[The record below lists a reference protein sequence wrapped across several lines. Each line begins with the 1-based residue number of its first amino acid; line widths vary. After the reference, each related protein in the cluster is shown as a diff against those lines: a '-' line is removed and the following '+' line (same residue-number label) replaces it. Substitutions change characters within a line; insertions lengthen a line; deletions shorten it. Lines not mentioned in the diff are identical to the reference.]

1 MQRPLVVVCVD
12 GCEYEYITAAV
23 AAGAAPF
30 LGRVLAGAG
39 TCFMADCVMPSFTN
53 PNNLSIVT
61 GVPPSVHGICGNYF
75 FDPES
80 GEEVMMNDP
89 RHLRAGT
96 ILAAFSEAGAK
107 VAVITAKDKLRKL
120 LGHRMKGIC
129 FSSEKADQATLAE
142 NGMENVL
149 GRVGMPLPSVY
160 SAALSEFV
168 FVAGVKLME
177 RERPDLMYLSTT
189 DYIQH
194 KAAPGTPAANDFYA
208 MIDPNLARL
217 DEIGATIV
225 LTADYIQHR
234 AAPGTPAAN
243 DFYAMIDR
251 NLARLDELGA
261 TIVLTADHGM
271 NAKHGADGQPNVI
284 YLQDTLDAWLGQGR
298 SRVILPITDPYVVHH
313 GALGS
318 FALVYLPEPQ
328 AQREV
333 AERISTLP
341 GIETVLTR
349 AEAAVQFEL
358 PPDRIGDLVVVSQ
371 RDTVIGTSRGKH
383 DLSGLDVPL
392 RSHGGTSEQRVPL
405 LVNRSVGKQS
415 GARRWRNFD
424 AFDLGLNLAAPA

>member
-1 MQRPLVVVCVD
+1 MATDITVNGRTYLWMNRPLVVVCVD

-30 LGRVLAGAG
+30 LGRLLAGAG
-39 TCFMADCVMPSFTN
+39 VCFMADCVMPSFTN

-75 FDPES
+75 FDPER

-96 ILAAFSEAGAK
+96 ILAAFAAAGAK

-129 FSSEKADQATLAE
+129 FSSEKADQVTLAE
-142 NGMENVL
+142 NGIENVL
-149 GRVGMPLPSVY
+149 DRVGMPVPSVY

-189 DYIQH
+189 DYVQH

-208 MIDPNLARL
+208 M
-217 DEIGATIV
+217 
-225 LTADYIQHR
+225 
-234 AAPGTPAAN
+234 
-243 DFYAMIDR
+243 MDR

-271 NAKHGADGQPNVI
+271 NAKHAADGQPNVV
-284 YLQDTLDAWLGQGR
+284 YLQDVLDTWLGEGKA
-298 SRVILPITDPYVVHH
+298 RVILPITDPYVVHH

-318 FALVYLPEPQ
+318 FALAYLPALGIEE
-328 AQREV
+328 AV
-333 AERISTLP
+333 AERIAKLP

-349 AEAAVQFEL
+349 AAAAQRFEL
-358 PPDRIGDLVVVSQ
+358 PPDRIGDLVVVSR
-371 RDTVIGTSRGKH
+371 RDTVIGTSRDRH

-392 RSHGGTSEQRVPL
+392 RSHGGTSEQQVPL
-405 LVNRSVGKQS
+405 LVNRHVGKQPE
-415 GARRWRNFD
+415 ARRWRNFD
-424 AFDLGLNLAAPA
+424 AFDLGLNLAAAPG

>member
-1 MQRPLVVVCVD
+1 LQTDITVNGRTYHWMDRPLVVVCVD
-12 GCEYEYITAAV
+12 GCQFEYITAAV

-30 LGRVLAGAG
+30 LGGLLAGAG
-39 TCFMADCVMPSFTN
+39 TCFIADCVMPSFTN

-89 RHLRAGT
+89 RHLRVGT
-96 ILAAFSEAGAK
+96 ILAAFSAAGAK

-120 LGHRMKGIC
+120 LGHKMKGIC
-129 FSSEKADQATLAE
+129 FSSERADQVSLAE
-142 NGMENVL
+142 NGIENVL
-149 GRVGMPLPSVY
+149 DRVGMPVPSVY

-168 FVAGVKLME
+168 FAAGVKLME

-189 DYIQH
+189 DYVQH
-194 KAAPGTPAANDFYA
+194 KAAPGTPLANDFYA
-208 MIDPNLARL
+208 M
-217 DEIGATIV
+217 
-225 LTADYIQHR
+225 
-234 AAPGTPAAN
+234 
-243 DFYAMIDR
+243 MDR

-284 YLQDTLDAWLGQGR
+284 YLQDKIDAWLGEHKA
-298 SRVILPITDPYVVHH
+298 RVILPITDPYVVHH

-318 FALVYLPEPQ
+318 FALVYLPAPCD
-328 AQREV
+328 QR
-333 AERISTLP
+333 ATADRIAALP

-349 AEAAVQFEL
+349 AEAAARFEL
-358 PPDRIGDLVVVSQ
+358 PPDRIGDLIVVS
-371 RDTVIGTSRGKH
+371 RLDTVIGTSRDRH

-392 RSHGGTSEQRVPL
+392 RSHGGTSEQKVPL
-405 LVNRSVGKQS
+405 LVNRGVNEQP
-415 GARRWRNFD
+415 APRRWRNFD
-424 AFDLGLNLAAPA
+424 AFDLGLNLVTRTP

>member
-1 MQRPLVVVCVD
+1 MLSAAAPIGVENLPTDIIVNGRTYHWIDRPLVVVCVD
-12 GCEYEYITAAV
+12 GCQYEYITAAV

-30 LGRVLAGAG
+30 LGRLLAGGG

-75 FDPES
+75 FDPER

-89 RHLRAGT
+89 RYLRVGT
-96 ILAAFSEAGAK
+96 ILAAFSDAGAK

-120 LGHRMKGIC
+120 LGHQMKGIC
-129 FSSEKADQATLAE
+129 FSSEKADQVTMAE
-142 NGMENVL
+142 NGIENVL
-149 GRVGMPLPSVY
+149 ERVGMPVPSVY

-177 RERPDLMYLSTT
+177 KERPDLMYLSTT

-194 KAAPGTPAANDFYA
+194 KAAPGTP
-208 MIDPNLARL
+208 
-217 DEIGATIV
+217 V
-225 LTADYIQHR
+225 
-234 AAPGTPAAN
+234 AN

-251 NLARLDELGA
+251 NIARLDELGA

-271 NAKHGADGQPNVI
+271 NAKHGGDGEPNVI
-284 YLQDTLDAWLGQGR
+284 YLQDRLDAWLGKNKA
-298 SRVILPITDPYVVHH
+298 RVILPITDPYVVHH

-318 FALVYLPEPQ
+318 FALVYLP
-328 AQREV
+328 AAHAAV
-333 AERISTLP
+333 AERIAALP

-349 AEAAVQFEL
+349 AEAAVRFEL
-358 PPDRIGDLVVVSQ
+358 PSDRIGDLVVVSQ
-371 RDTVIGTSRGKH
+371 LDTVIGTSRDRH

-392 RSHGGTSEQRVPL
+392 RSHGGTSEQKVPL
-405 LVNRSVGKQS
+405 IINRGVSKQPA
-415 GARRWRNFD
+415 GRRWRNFD
-424 AFDLGLNLAAPA
+424 AFDLGLNLATRAA

>member
-1 MQRPLVVVCVD
+1 MPTDLTVNGRTYHWMQRPLVIVCVD
-12 GCEYEYITAAV
+12 GCQHEYITAAV
-23 AAGAAPF
+23 AAGSAPF
-30 LGRVLAGAG
+30 LGALLGGAG

-89 RHLRAGT
+89 RYLRAGT
-96 ILAAFSEAGAK
+96 ILAAFSAAGAK

-120 LGHRMKGIC
+120 LGHRMQGIC
-129 FSSEKADQATLAE
+129 FSSEKADQVTLAE
-142 NGMENVL
+142 NGIENVL
-149 GRVGMPLPSVY
+149 GRVGMPVPSVY

-208 MIDPNLARL
+208 MID
-217 DEIGATIV
+217 
-225 LTADYIQHR
+225 
-234 AAPGTPAAN
+234 
-243 DFYAMIDR
+243 R

-271 NAKHGADGQPNVI
+271 NAKHAADGRPNVI
-284 YLQDTLDAWLGQGR
+284 YLQDVLDTWLGEGKA
-298 SRVILPITDPYVVHH
+298 RVILPITDPYVVHH

-318 FALVYLPEPQ
+318 FALAYLPELGIED
-328 AQREV
+328 AV
-333 AERISTLP
+333 AERIAKLP
-341 GIETVLTR
+341 GIEIVLTR
-349 AEAAVQFEL
+349 AVAAERFEL
-358 PPDRIGDLVVVSQ
+358 PPDRIGDLVVVS
-371 RDTVIGTSRGKH
+371 RWDTVIGTSRERH

-392 RSHGGTSEQRVPL
+392 RSHGGTSEQKVPL
-405 LVNRSVGKQS
+405 LVNRRVGPQPD
-415 GARRWRNFD
+415 ARRWRNFD
-424 AFDLGLNLAAPA
+424 AFDVGLNLADPPG

>member
-1 MQRPLVVVCVD
+1 MDRPLVVVCVD
-12 GCEYEYITAAV
+12 GCQYEYITAAV
-23 AAGAAPF
+23 AAGAAPY
-30 LGRVLAGAG
+30 LSRLLAGAG
-39 TCFMADCVMPSFTN
+39 TSFMADCVMPSFTN

-75 FDPES
+75 FDPER

-96 ILAAFSEAGAK
+96 ILAAFSAAGAK

-120 LGHRMKGIC
+120 LGHQMRGIC
-129 FSSEKADQATLAE
+129 FSSEFADKAALAE
-142 NGMENVL
+142 NGISNVL
-149 GRVGMPLPSVY
+149 ELVGMPVPSVY

-194 KAAPGTPAANDFYA
+194 KAAPGTQQANDFYA
-208 MIDPNLARL
+208 M
-217 DEIGATIV
+217 
-225 LTADYIQHR
+225 
-234 AAPGTPAAN
+234 
-243 DFYAMIDR
+243 MDR

-271 NAKHGADGQPNVI
+271 NAKHGDDGQPNVI
-284 YLQDTLDAWLGQGR
+284 YLQDTLNAWLGENQA
-298 SRVILPITDPYVVHH
+298 RVILPITDPYVVHH

-318 FALVYLPEPQ
+318 FALVYLPTPDFKG
-328 AQREV
+328 ALGQRI
-333 AERISTLP
+333 AALA

-349 AEAAVQFEL
+349 AEAAAQFEL
-358 PPDRIGDLVVVSQ
+358 PSDRIGDLVVVSRQ
-371 RDTVIGTSRGKH
+371 DTVIGTSRNRH

-392 RSHGGTSEQRVPL
+392 RSHGGTSEQKVPL
-405 LVNRSVGKQS
+405 LVNRGVGKQP
-415 GARRWRNFD
+415 AIRRWRNFD
-424 AFDLGLNLAAPA
+424 AFDLGLNLTVRTS